1 MQTNVCVYIY
11 VCTHDQ
17 GLVVHILLGSALA
30 TQACDVTYTVS
41 FSYLCNLYNYKPMV
55 LIVQQPG
62 AYELP
67 KMAKEH
73 EITLSAGCHH
83 DPKSIAKCL
92 PYKESITF

>member
-55 LIVQQPG
+55 LIV
-62 AYELP
+62 
-67 KMAKEH
+67 
-73 EITLSAGCHH
+73 
-83 DPKSIAKCL
+83 
-92 PYKESITF
+92 